1 MAHPVKMRKRLISMC
16 PHNDP
21 SFTIS
26 TNTRKTSHGEGK
38 KRGVVREARA
48 NQARKK
54 RKREKA

>member
-1 MAHPVKMRKRLISMC
+1 MAHPVKIRKRLIWTC

-26 TNTRKTSHGEGK
+26 TKTPETSHGEGK

-54 RKREKA
+54 RKRERA